1 MTEEFIGTESL
12 LALSADLAESAEHV
26 RGGYHLGQA
35 ADRMERAA
43 EAIKRLAPLEPD
55 MDVQHGEN

>member
-1 MTEEFIGTESL
+1 MSAQGTESL
-12 LALSADLAESAEHV
+12 LRLVDELTESVEHV